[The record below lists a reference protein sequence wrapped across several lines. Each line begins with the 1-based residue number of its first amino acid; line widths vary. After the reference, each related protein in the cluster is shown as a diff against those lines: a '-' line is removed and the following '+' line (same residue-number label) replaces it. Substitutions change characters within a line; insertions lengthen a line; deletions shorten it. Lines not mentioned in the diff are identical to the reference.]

1 MTTTLH
7 EHESSNTYEP
17 EDLIGAPYA
26 VVESDPFVFTSM
38 MQRLGVTGVQAE
50 EIISLDLIESITW
63 PYGFILC
70 FKWESDSYA
79 PEDYLNEESDTEIP
93 WFAHQLSNDSCATLS
108 ILNVLMNCT
117 DIDLGRTLTAF
128 KAFTSNMDPTMRGLS
143 IVNSR
148 ELRDVHNSFARP
160 ADLRASLS
168 RITNE
173 TIEAGKSSKKSSK
186 KAQRGKSKKSKDE
199 ALDSY
204 HFLSYVPYQDRVWEM
219 DGLKRAPLECSE
231 IEDGQSWVEAV
242 LPALR
247 SRIEAFSRNGSISFT
262 LLAVNASSYHQKLED
277 FELAKREI
285 IFLERRLNDEFGEDW
300 KKTVPNELWSSRDSS
315 FSQSWPTHLRPGFG
329 SRSNDT
335 SMRVLHLSIDKLRGE
350 WEGCVNRL
358 VAKQLAVEDELRKDA
373 LSHVQNIN
381 RTHDYE
387 PFIREYITR
396 LYHNGFLRDILEVDA
411 QGRFLRQSKGK
422 RK

>member
-1 MTTTLH
+1 
-7 EHESSNTYEP
+7 
-17 EDLIGAPYA
+17 
-26 VVESDPFVFTSM
+26 
-38 MQRLGVTGVQAE
+38 
-50 EIISLDLIESITW
+50 
-63 PYGFILC
+63 
-70 FKWESDSYA
+70 
-79 PEDYLNEESDTEIP
+79 
-93 WFAHQLSNDSCATLS
+93 
-108 ILNVLMNCT
+108 
-117 DIDLGRTLTAF
+117 
-128 KAFTSNMDPTMRGLS
+128 
-143 IVNSR
+143 
-148 ELRDVHNSFARP
+148 
-160 ADLRASLS
+160 
-168 RITNE
+168 
-173 TIEAGKSSKKSSK
+173 
-186 KAQRGKSKKSKDE
+186 
-199 ALDSY
+199 
-204 HFLSYVPYQDRVWEM
+204 M

-373 LSHVQNIN
+373 LSHVQNSN